1 MNLKRYASFGL
12 LSGFISAIFEAIMF
26 YLYDA
31 ASSLSPG
38 YQFTAIGIRLLNI
51 GGVYGELYGLL
62 LHFLVGTVV
71 GFFAAFISF
80 YIPHLKIT
88 STLSGLGVGILA
100 GFLILVV
107 FSLPVNIFLL
117 HLYVYEKYYIPSTF
131 FYYTMHVFY
140 GAVWGI
146 FLGYFSSRHRYFIK

>member
-26 YLYDA
+26 YSYDA

-51 GGVYGELYGLL
+51 AGIYGELYGLL

-71 GFFAAFISF
+71 GFFAALISF

-88 STLSGLGVGILA
+88 STISGLGIGILA
-100 GFLILVV
+100 GFLILLV

-131 FYYTMHVFY
+131 FYYTMHIFY
-140 GAVWGI
+140 GGVWGT
-146 FLGYFSSRHRYFIK
+146 FLGYFSSKYNHFIK